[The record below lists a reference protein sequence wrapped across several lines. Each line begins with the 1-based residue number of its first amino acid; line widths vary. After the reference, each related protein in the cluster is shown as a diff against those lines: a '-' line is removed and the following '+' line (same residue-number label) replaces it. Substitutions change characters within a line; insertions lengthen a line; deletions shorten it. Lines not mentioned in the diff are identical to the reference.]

1 MLGLP
6 LLEYTA
12 SVSPVTPSEMPTR
25 KIFEV
30 PIPDT
35 DAMSLRRELRFD
47 VIVEMAEAVGEFAWM
62 LSPRLKVKKAS
73 SVVRVGLLDAAEE
86 IDLGRAVMAP
96 MMIAIMTSNVSA
108 DNFLQ

>member
-1 MLGLP
+1 VLGLP

-35 DAMSLRRELRFD
+35 AAMSLRRELRFD

-73 SVVRVGLLDAAEE
+73 SERVGLLDAAEE